1 MPQDQKNAL
10 ELVYY
15 VANDANEEV
24 KQKALQDLDIYNENS
39 SAKYN
44 VWKRVSDNTNITTL
58 H

>member
-1 MPQDQKNAL
+1 MPQDQRNAL

-39 SAKYN
+39 SDKYN
-44 VWKRVSDNTNITTL
+44 V
-58 H
+58 